1 MSKVISSTKIALSE
15 NEVRNLG
22 KERRGS
28 GVICSDYQLTQLR
41 RFVNFTSII
50 YSYWWATC
58 CSSLDAPYNDLY
70 LYKSLLMYRE
80 VDKVVA
86 DSAIKAFFRHR
97 WYLTG
102 EWVVLSLFSEK
113 VPIQQKE
120 KMRTQL
126 IKSQVDA
133 LRRNLP
139 GNFKNTIN
147 IEAICKLFLTRPIF

>member
-1 MSKVISSTKIALSE
+1 
-15 NEVRNLG
+15 
-22 KERRGS
+22 
-28 GVICSDYQLTQLR
+28 
-41 RFVNFTSII
+41 
-50 YSYWWATC
+50 
-58 CSSLDAPYNDLY
+58 
-70 LYKSLLMYRE
+70 MYRE